1 MNFSDQ
7 RPPVLM
13 GRFYVRAAIA
23 AVLTLYSSAALAQP
37 AGPPPG
43 AGEEPGLG
51 IGGRKPNAVSADD
64 PARKRLDG
72 LHIGERGFSSGPGGG
87 LDLELTRNNDLPPLP
102 PLPKGVAQPTSDPR
116 DIGGA
121 WFGDQFLAGFEILHD
136 MYGEDVPF
144 NAAGRKVMDRR
155 LLANDQR
162 RPYMTPSFLCRPS
175 GPDWGMIHM
184 PIRIYQSQNKV
195 DVFST
200 MDRMWWPIALD
211 PAILPPASKNSY
223 MGRSIG
229 RWDGDSLVV
238 ENTGFKTRR
247 WLSFRGTPIS
257 PAGKLTYRITKRHE
271 GDRWFLEIIT
281 TVDDPAYYSRP
292 WKFARSLQ
300 WRPDAGLLAEYDCED
315 QSDGNDSG
323 AVPEPN
329 D

>member
-1 MNFSDQ
+1 MTLADHGPFSLRRLDLG
-7 RPPVLM
+7 PV
-13 GRFYVRAAIA
+13 IA
-23 AVLTLYSSAALAQP
+23 ATLIALPGTAFAQVP
-37 AGPPPG
+37 AGPPQSGSSEAVVGIPG
-43 AGEEPGLG
+43 S
-51 IGGRKPNAVSADD
+51 RPNPVSRDD
-64 PARKRLDG
+64 PGRKRLDG
-72 LHIGERGFSSGPGGG
+72 LHIGERGFSSGRGGG

-102 PLPKGVAQPTSDPR
+102 PLAANVARPTADPH
-116 DIGGA
+116 DLSGS
-121 WFGDQFLAGFEILHD
+121 WFGDQFLGAFEILRD

-144 NAAGRKVMDRR
+144 NALGRKVMDRR

-162 RPYMTPSFLCRPS
+162 RSYMTPASLCRPS
-175 GPDWGMIHM
+175 GPDWDTIHM
-184 PIRIYQSQNKV
+184 PIRIYQSRSKL
-195 DVFST
+195 DIFST

-211 PAILPPASKNSY
+211 PTLLPPASKNSY

-238 ENTGFKTRR
+238 ENTGFRTRR

-271 GDRWFLEIIT
+271 GDHWLLEIVT
-281 TVDDPAYYSRP
+281 TVDDPTYYNRP
-292 WKFARSLQ
+292 WKFARTLQ

-329 D
+329 E